1 MTASVARP
9 SARGRRD
16 EAWAASRVAA
26 ASAQGAD
33 VAAAVGADVAG
44 VETVGECVIGKRGAG
59 TAPRGGTRKV
69 SEGHFFAASKASAM
83 ELKISV

>member
-1 MTASVARP
+1 MTARVARA

-16 EAWAASRVAA
+16 EAGAGAGVAA
-26 ASAQGAD
+26 AGA
-33 VAAAVGADVAG
+33 VAAG
-44 VETVGECVIGKRGAG
+44 VETVGECVMGAG
-59 TAPRGGTRKV
+59 VRVPPLGAAPAGV

>member
-1 MTASVARP
+1 MTASAARP

-33 VAAAVGADVAG
+33 VAG
-44 VETVGECVIGKRGAG
+44 VETVGECVMGAG
-59 TAPRGGTRKV
+59 VRVPPLGAAPAGV